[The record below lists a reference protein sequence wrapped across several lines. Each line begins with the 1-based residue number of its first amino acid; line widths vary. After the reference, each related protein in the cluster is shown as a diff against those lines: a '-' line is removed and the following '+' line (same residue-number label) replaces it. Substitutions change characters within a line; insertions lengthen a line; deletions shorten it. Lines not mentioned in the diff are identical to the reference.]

1 MKFDHEKL
9 PGTKG
14 MNVAGLTG
22 LNTYVRDGLEKFS
35 LDLKRCHANFS
46 GIQFF
51 RVV

>member
-1 MKFDHEKL
+1 MKFDHGKL

-22 LNTYVRDGLEKFS
+22 LNTSAPDGLEKYS
-35 LDLKRCHANFS
+35 LDIKKCHANFS